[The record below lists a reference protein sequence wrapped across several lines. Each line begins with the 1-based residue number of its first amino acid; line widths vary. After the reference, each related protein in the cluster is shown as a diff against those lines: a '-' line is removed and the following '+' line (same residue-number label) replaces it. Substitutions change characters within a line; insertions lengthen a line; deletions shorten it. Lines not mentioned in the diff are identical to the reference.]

1 MGTTERV
8 IQFIDYKGVSKYKFC
23 KNLGFSNKFLDNS
36 SNMGTDKASKILH
49 YYPEINPE
57 WLLTGKGSMLK
68 KNNQVNE
75 SPEEYSTVQKG
86 VPYYDVDFTASFLEA
101 TNNQQVQPDSYVSHP
116 FFKDCEF
123 VVRASGQSMAKLIKH
138 GDAIGL
144 TRIPDWMD
152 FIPMGEIYAI
162 VTTNNFRM
170 IKIITKGETK
180 DSFTLI
186 SKPTDSKKGEF
197 PPQQISK
204 NKILSIFKVQACAH
218 LF

>member
-1 MGTTERV
+1 MIQQRI
-8 IQFIDYKGVSKYKFC
+8 IQFIDYKGISKYKFY
-23 KNLGFSNKFLDNS
+23 KKTGLSNGFLDKK
-36 SNMGTDKASKILH
+36 GTIGADKCEIIYS
-49 YYPEINPE
+49 YFPEINLE

-68 KNNQVNE
+68 INNQVNE

-144 TRIPDWMD
+144 TRIPNWMD

-186 SKPTDSKKGEF
+186 SKPTDAKKEEF